1 MRLSGHEINS
11 QLRQK
16 LAMPTGRHLYIVLGT
31 YERIERYERVAFR
44 EARGPDD
51 RPLGPALNINLSLL
65 QRFGDEELK
74 WLVRHEAGMQETV
87 KKQLADELDAL
98 VADKLMETSF
108 LALKNLE
115 LLFAYDMELNC
126 FRIRAVNQ
134 SSRLLTA
141 RKEVASSFSAIR
153 ASSSSASCFFTV
165 SDMPASFRTS
175 HFNSSS
181 PNLCN
186 TLLVPE

>member
-16 LAMPTGRHLYIVLGT
+16 LAMPTGRHLYVVLGT

-44 EARGPDD
+44 EARSPDD
-51 RPLGPALNINLSLL
+51 KPLGPALNINLSLL

-74 WLVRHEAGMQETV
+74 WLVRNEAGMQETV

-108 LALKNLE
+108 LAIKKPRTLVCLRHGTE
-115 LLFAYDMELNC
+115 LLSHPGDQPEAHSC
-126 FRIRAVNQ
+126 AVAG
-134 SSRLLTA
+134 REG
-141 RKEVASSFSAIR
+141 R
-153 ASSSSASCFFTV
+153 
-165 SDMPASFRTS
+165 
-175 HFNSSS
+175 
-181 PNLCN
+181 
-186 TLLVPE
+186 